1 MKSISLLFWSMKT
14 RVACAALLAVLL
26 VSCDSKP
33 GVSPPPAG
41 SAPDRAAA
49 AAPGLNSENRLA
61 AIPLG
66 DKATGGDKNQS
77 PVRNPYG
84 DSPQAVQEGKK
95 LFASMNC
102 AGCHTYTAKGWMGP
116 NLTDAY
122 WRYGGSDDEI
132 YKSIYEGRPQGMPA
146 WGKSLPPEQIWQLV
160 AYLKSLAEPAG
171 AIQTGTGVVP
181 ATGTGRAID
190 QLPPGTEGSGNNSVK
205 GDEAA
210 ATGHSVA
217 ASPAGGSTGGTG
229 TTGSNK

>member
-1 MKSISLLFWSMKT
+1 MKSISSLPWSIPT
-14 RVACAALLAVLL
+14 CLVCAALWAVLL
-26 VSCDSKP
+26 ASCDSKP
-33 GVSPPPAG
+33 NASPPAVTGSPDSASAG
-41 SAPDRAAA
+41 P
-49 AAPGLNSENRLA
+49 PGLDKENRLA

-102 AGCHTYTAKGWMGP
+102 AGCHTYTGKGWMGP

-122 WRYGGSDDEI
+122 WRYGGGDDEI

-146 WGKSLPPEQIWQLV
+146 WGKSLPPHQIWQLV
-160 AYLKSLAEPAG
+160 AYLKSLAEPG
-171 AIQTGTGVVP
+171 GGNHVGTGAVP

-190 QLPPGTEGSGNNSVK
+190 QLPPGAEGSNNNPAKEEENGAIRNSVPARP
-205 GDEAA
+205 AA
-210 ATGHSVA
+210 AS
-217 ASPAGGSTGGTG
+217 
-229 TTGSNK
+229 TGSNK